1 MYTHKSKL
9 SVFII
14 CLAAFLI
21 SSEGFVTVF
30 TKSYYIKP
38 LDGDIAL
45 FMDESLHS
53 LHLFFVKWTRP
64 LAAPWDRN
72 AVIMTDIAT
81 DTPETDMLTSSK

>member
-1 MYTHKSKL
+1 MYTHNSKL
-9 SVFII
+9 SVFI

-21 SSEGFVTVF
+21 RFEGCMTVSA
-30 TKSYYIKP
+30 KSYYIKP

-45 FMDESLHS
+45 FMDESFHS
-53 LHLFFVKWTRP
+53 LRPFFVKWTRP

-81 DTPETDMLTSSK
+81 DKPETDMITSSK